1 MTRVI
6 TAIRVTFRSLS
17 IRNFRLYFVGQLIS
31 QIGTWLTQIALTL
44 LMLHLTDSGVAIG
57 FLVACQFGPV
67 LVFGAYGGVIAD
79 RADKR
84 RLLIT
89 TQTLQMVQSFVLA
102 AFAFMDHPPI
112 GVFYATALAG
122 GFILA
127 FDNPVRRS
135 FVSELVPE
143 SEMHNAVTLNSAIMT
158 SSRIFGPAIAGL
170 LVVTAGYGWAFA
182 VDGLSY
188 LAVLTSLFMMRSSE
202 LHASPRST
210 RGKGQIRDGLRY
222 IRRVDELW
230 VPMVMVAIIGAFTFN
245 FAVTLPLFV
254 KRSLDGSDGTYTLVY
269 SVLSIGSFV
278 GALVAAHRH
287 VVTVDHIVKASFG
300 FGVTMCLLALSPNL
314 AVAFP
319 VALVV
324 GFTSIAFMATANA
337 IMQVRADPVMRG
349 RVLALQSM
357 VLIGTTPIGGPL
369 LGAVCEYIDAR
380 AGLIVGGVAAVA
392 AAAWGRAH
400 MRRSIVAASDDNMA
414 LVESV

>member
-1 MTRVI
+1 
-6 TAIRVTFRSLS
+6 
-17 IRNFRLYFVGQLIS
+17 
-31 QIGTWLTQIALTL
+31 
-44 LMLHLTDSGVAIG
+44 
-57 FLVACQFGPV
+57 
-67 LVFGAYGGVIAD
+67 
-79 RADKR
+79 
-84 RLLIT
+84 
-89 TQTLQMVQSFVLA
+89 
-102 AFAFMDHPPI
+102 
-112 GVFYATALAG
+112 
-122 GFILA
+122 A

-143 SEMHNAVTLNSAIMT
+143 AEMHNAVTLNSAIMT